1 MTNSSYLSKVLFLGY
16 SLIAIYTV
24 GYIIDFFVGG
34 FSIVNT
40 IVLVLFHGA
49 AFMFNHYA
57 KGLRGCMGKSIHVL
71 KEAVK
76 GNLESRATGVT
87 DQGHAGAICHL
98 VNNLLDQMETFMRE
112 MGTSVGY
119 ASEHEF
125 FRKFN
130 PQGLNPA
137 FAHAGEKVNIS
148 INAMEDSYRGQL
160 RVELNSELSTVNKNN
175 EQLQSLQQS
184 FSGNTDRLE
193 KISQAVKES
202 TEMSV
207 ERAQEAQEVGDK
219 LNGLNELLDSNSHLT
234 QSLENRAKEI
244 TEVITLISDISDQ
257 TNLLAL
263 NAAIEAARAGEHGR
277 GFAVVADEVRKLA
290 ERTQKATGEIK
301 ATVQILQQESMEM
314 STSSESMRDVVR
326 EFSDLMSTFSGSMS
340 ELRDT
345 NEEIDREIQGIQHRI
360 FVNLIM
366 IDHILFKTNAY
377 TSINLG
383 RKVASFSDHHN
394 CRFGKW
400 YEGDGKK
407 IFGHT
412 SSYKQIDAPHATVH
426 SNVLNSIKCV
436 EGEDTCIAHRDE
448 ILRDFKAMEE
458 ASAHLF
464 VLAEDMISEVS
475 GK

>member
-1 MTNSSYLSKVLFLGY
+1 MTNSSYLSKVIALGY
-16 SLIAIYTV
+16 M
-24 GYIIDFFVGG
+24 IIGIFIVASIVKYFING
-34 FSIVNT
+34 FSIIDTVSLVIILGLATLFNT
-40 IVLVLFHGA
+40 YI
-49 AFMFNHYA
+49 N
-57 KGLRGCMGKSIHVL
+57 GLKKCMNKSIEIL
-71 KEAVK
+71 EAAVK
-76 GNLESRATGVT
+76 GNLEKRATNISDNG
-87 DQGHAGAICHL
+87 QAGLICHA

-130 PQGLNPA
+130 GLGLNPA
-137 FAHAGEKVNIS
+137 FTLAGEKVNIS
-148 INAMEDSYRGQL
+148 IEAMKTSYIGQQ
-160 RVELNSELSTVNKNN
+160 RVELNSDLNNVNKNN
-175 EQLQSLQQS
+175 EQLQALQNS

-193 KISQAVKES
+193 KISGAVKNS
-202 TEMSV
+202 TQMSV
-207 ERAQEAQEVGDK
+207 ERAHEAQEVGTK
-219 LNGLNELLDSNSHLT
+219 LHGLNELIDSNASLT
-234 QSLENRAKEI
+234 QSLESRAKEI

-314 STSSESMRDVVR
+314 TQSSESMRDVVHQ
-326 EFSDLMSTFSGSMS
+326 FSTLMSTFSESMHQ
-340 ELRDT
+340 LRAT
-345 NEEIDREIQGIQHRI
+345 NEEIDHEVQGIQSRI

-383 RKVASFSDHHN
+383 KKVGDFGTHHD

-400 YEGDGKK
+400 MEGDGKK
-407 IFGHT
+407 VFGHT
-412 SSYKQIDAPHATVH
+412 PSYKKITAPHAVVH
-426 SNVLNSIKCV
+426 TNVIEAVKCV
-436 EGEDTCIAHRDE
+436 EGEDTCLANRE
-448 ILRDFKAMEE
+448 VILKDFKAMEIASAEVFSLAEQMIDE
-458 ASAHLF
+458 AS
-464 VLAEDMISEVS
+464 
-475 GK
+475 